1 MYWQVF
7 IHSFHG
13 EMNHYNMFLNKHL
26 VVLNICDLHNDSLEN
41 EMNISFKHEN
51 LLLDVFGSV
60 KA

>member
-1 MYWQVF
+1 
-7 IHSFHG
+7 
-13 EMNHYNMFLNKHL
+13 MFLNKHL

-41 EMNISFKHEN
+41 EMNISFKHET